1 MGKKSKNPKY
11 TFPAPKH
18 WKVRE
23 QQLLY
28 SEESFLPASLL
39 HRQELRIV
47 HNLSAIF
54 EECHNYI
61 YANEGLLKDK
71 IFHEIVKLLFI
82 KLYDEENNMNGVL
95 QFGITSSEYRS
106 ILAGQHNTFEV
117 RIKKLFDTVRNK
129 YPYLFTDDL
138 IKLKPLTLAYI
149 VGRLQYVSLV
159 NTPTDVKG
167 EAFQTFVYRHQR
179 GDRGEFFT
187 PYPIVKLAVEMIDPK
202 PNERVVDPAC
212 GSGGFLIQTIR
223 HICQNNP
230 NIDRKSYIRKQI
242 CGIEFNPDVAL
253 SATVRVV
260 FEGGT
265 GTEIICVNALLEN
278 EQLDNAF
285 DVVLTNPPFGSKG
298 KIEDRKILKNYLLAR
313 KWNKTPRG
321 EWEVTRN
328 VVTGQTPEI
337 LFIEKC
343 LKLLRPGGR
352 MAIVLPDGLLQNITS
367 SYIRFWIRSQSKV
380 LGVVSIPQEAFV
392 PYGTGIK
399 TSLLLLQ
406 KLPSDSKTIFM
417 AQIQKIG
424 YDVKGQPVYKKT
436 HNGNLVRGKSGLPII
451 DTDIDE
457 IVSEYNRFKSS
468 GHEINQER
476 IYTVPEKSLN
486 TRLDVEHYKPEDM
499 KLLEMLQA
507 RGAKPLG
514 ELADILKETDNFRL
528 APDIEIRYI
537 AISDVDARTMQVV
550 SYQVI
555 KPHEAPSR
563 ATYRVRNGDIITAV
577 SGASTGTYRHATALI
592 TEDEDGAICSNGFA
606 VLRNIH
612 GVEPLFLLAYMR
624 TEYFLRQVRRLITGH
639 AIPAISVE
647 DLSKVLVL
655 IPPKEIQKQIS
666 DEIEKV
672 LSMRK
677 EVLKVGEKVIEE
689 VKLSL
694 CRMIKNETATSY
706 NTA

>member
-1 MGKKSKNPKY
+1 MKKKNKNTKY
-11 TFPAPKH
+11 TFPAPQH

-28 SEESFLPASLL
+28 SEESFLPANLP

-71 IFHEIVKLLFI
+71 IFHEMVKLLFM
-82 KLYDEENNMNGVL
+82 KLYDEQNSTKGEL

-106 ILAGQHNTFEV
+106 ILANGYSGFEA
-117 RIKKLFDTVRNK
+117 RINKLFDTVRNK
-129 YPYLFTDDL
+129 YPHLFSDDSL
-138 IKLKPLTLAYI
+138 KLKPLTLAYI
-149 VGRLQYVSLV
+149 VGRLQYASLT
-159 NTPTDVKG
+159 NTPADIKG
-167 EAFQTFVYRHQR
+167 EAFQAFVYRHQR

-187 PYPIVKLAVEMIDPK
+187 PYPIVRLAVEMIDPK
-202 PNERVVDPAC
+202 PNERVIDPAC

-223 HICQNNP
+223 HVCQNNS
-230 NIDRKSYIRKQI
+230 NIDKESYIRGKI

-265 GTEIICVNALLEN
+265 GTEIICANALLEN

-321 EWEVTRN
+321 EWEVSRN

-352 MAIVLPDGLLQNITS
+352 MAIVLPDGVLQNITN

-424 YDVKGQPVYKKT
+424 YDVKGQPAYKKT
-436 HNGNLVRGKSGLPII
+436 NDGKLLKDKSGQPVI

-457 IVSEYNRFKSS
+457 IISEYQEFKNT
-468 GHEINQER
+468 GKEIKQER
-476 IYTVPEKSLN
+476 IFTVSEKLLN
-486 TRLDVEHYKPEDM
+486 TRLDVEHYKPED
-499 KLLEMLQA
+499 LELIKMLQA
-507 RGAKPLG
+507 NGSISLG
-514 ELADILKETDNFRL
+514 ELADIVKETEDFRL
-528 APDIEIRYI
+528 ISYDEIKYI
-537 AISDVDARTMQVV
+537 AISDVDASTMQVV
-550 SYQVI
+550 SYQII

-563 ATYRVRNGDIITAV
+563 AAYRVRTGDIITAI

-592 TEDEDGAICSNGFA
+592 TEDENGAICSNGFA
-606 VLRNIH
+606 VLRNIRR
-612 GVEPLFLLAYMR
+612 VEPLYLLAYMR

-639 AIPAISVE
+639 AIPAISLE

-666 DEIEKV
+666 IEIEKM
-672 LSMRK
+672 LSLRK
-677 EVLKVGEKVIEE
+677 EALKLSEKIVKD
-689 VKLSL
+689 VKLSIYEIL
-694 CRMIKNETATSY
+694 KNETA
-706 NTA
+706 A